1 VVLLLVVQRAVVG
14 VVGVVVVGVVVAVVV
29 AVDDDGTNVCVVVL
43 CCSFPPLYAGLTDFR
58 VVATGQSPQRRPIQ
72 RQHGPVDGYSESI
85 VGQFGHYVGAQDVV
99 ENV

>member
-1 VVLLLVVQRAVVG
+1 MLLLVLLLLVVLVVLLLLLMMVPM
-14 VVGVVVVGVVVAVVV
+14 
-29 AVDDDGTNVCVVVL
+29 CVVVL

-58 VVATGQSPQRRPIQ
+58 VVAAGQSPQRRPIQ
-72 RQHGPVDGYSESI
+72 RQHGPVDGHSESI